1 MPQADD
7 KRRTLMQEYFGNP
20 VDYAGPT
27 RYLKACGWKKDWN
40 GRWRSPAPI
49 TEVTE
54 KEVNCFC
61 FLQDEWDHT
70 YEGVL
75 NG

>member
-7 KRRTLMQEYFGNP
+7 ERRALMQKYFGNP

-27 RYLKACGWKKDWN
+27 KYLKACGWKESSVGW
-40 GRWRSPAPI
+40 WRSPAPMS
-49 TEVTE
+49 EVTE
-54 KEVNCFC
+54 KEYEC
-61 FLQDEWDHT
+61 FLFLRDEWDHD